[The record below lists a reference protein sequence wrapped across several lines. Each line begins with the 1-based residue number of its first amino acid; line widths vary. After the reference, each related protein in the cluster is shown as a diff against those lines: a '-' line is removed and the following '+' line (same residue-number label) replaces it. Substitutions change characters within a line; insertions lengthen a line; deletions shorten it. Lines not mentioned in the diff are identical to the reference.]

1 MKGYTSRLIGMAVQT
16 YLKNE
21 DYLYY
26 KEFQQKKEEWF
37 VLYGMP
43 AIAAGLI
50 AYYLKKWANKKCEN
64 QECKL

>member
-43 AIAAGLI
+43 TIAAGLI
-50 AYYLKKWANKKCEN
+50 AYYLKK
-64 QECKL
+64 